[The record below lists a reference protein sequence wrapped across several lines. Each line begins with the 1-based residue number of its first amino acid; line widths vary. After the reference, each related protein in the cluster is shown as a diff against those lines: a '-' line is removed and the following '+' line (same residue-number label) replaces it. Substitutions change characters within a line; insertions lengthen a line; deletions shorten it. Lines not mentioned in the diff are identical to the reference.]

1 MTESNPEIY
10 PLARCAKPNE
20 IILWSDPPEK
30 TLVEERAEPAD
41 AAASTVPRQPDTSPM
56 QEFLVTADELLTA
69 EWDEPA
75 WAVPDLLPTG
85 LTILA
90 GKPKIGKSWL
100 ALQVARSVAT
110 GDPTFGR
117 PVKRAPILYLALE
130 DPPRRLSN
138 RMRKQ
143 GWPLGTEAD
152 FMTIGE
158 FAYRLGNLADG
169 GPHLAK
175 QIEERG
181 YRYVVIDTLSRAARG
196 SQSDVNQMTRALSP
210 VQEVAHATDCAV
222 VVVDHHRKN
231 LSKNSDAI
239 TDILGSTAK
248 GAMADC
254 IWGIYRGRGTVGTM
268 LKIIGREV
276 AESVLKLTFDA
287 RTGCWQYDGNPYELK
302 LTERRQE
309 IIDALQAM
317 GQSSLGDI
325 VDFVG
330 QPKGNTHKRLQDLV
344 SAGLVLRIEKGRRVY
359 YTLLE
364 SDL

>member
-1 MTESNPEIY
+1 
-10 PLARCAKPNE
+10 L
-20 IILWSDPPEK
+20 
-30 TLVEERAEPAD
+30 
-41 AAASTVPRQPDTSPM
+41 
-56 QEFLVTADELLTA
+56 QEYLVTADELLTT
-69 EWDEPA
+69 EWNEPA

-100 ALQVARSVAT
+100 GLQIARAVAT
-110 GDPTFGR
+110 GGTMFGR

-130 DPPRRLSN
+130 DPPRRLSD

-158 FAYRLGNLADG
+158 FASRLGNLENG
-169 GPHLAK
+169 SSHLAE
-175 QIEERG
+175 QIEERE
-181 YRYVVIDTLSRAARG
+181 YRYVVIDTLSRAVRG

-210 VQEVAHATDCAV
+210 VQKVAHATDCAV
-222 VVVDHHRKN
+222 VVVDHHKKN

-254 IWGIYRGRGTVGTM
+254 IWGIYRGRGTVSTM

-287 RTGCWQYDGNPYELK
+287 QTGCWQYEGNPYELE

-325 VDFVG
+325 VDFVD
-330 QPKGNTHKRLQDLV
+330 QPKGNTHNRLQDLV
-344 SAGLVLRIEKGRRVY
+344 NAGLVLRIEKGRRVY

-364 SDL
+364 T